1 MEHKVAQ
8 VDHKVRVVDP
18 EGARVEQGD
27 HKVEP
32 KWINVDGHALFPA
45 AHFKLAYITVH
56 PNEEH
61 QWGKL
66 TLELATKTIEVE
78 CAKPRAALNEIYRQL
93 GL

>member
-1 MEHKVAQ
+1 MEQKVPQ
-8 VDHKVRVVDP
+8 VDHKVRGPDV
-18 EGARVEQGD
+18 ARRD
-27 HKVEP
+27 HKVEQ

-45 AHFKLAYITVH
+45 AHFKMAYITGH
-56 PNEEH
+56 PNEDH

-78 CAKPRAALNEIYRQL
+78 CAKPRAALNEINRQL